1 MKELVILNDWMT
13 SPEISFFSK
22 ITADDDSNIFHT
34 HDFYEIFYILEG
46 EISHNLNGSVTTL
59 SRGNIVFLNRDD
71 VHAFSREPGNTCK
84 HRDIIIRTDFFE
96 EVCKFIGQEFY
107 DAYLHNAL
115 PKVVMLPFD
124 QIKQFEV
131 RIQNALLLP
140 ESAGANRKST
150 YKILLVSL
158 LGCLL
163 EKVTEQENTNYPTW
177 FNELLTRFHMI
188 DFLKSG
194 LDDILEPF
202 HFNRSYLCRTFQKY
216 MNCTMTDYL
225 NNIRLEQAAF
235 QLQYTD
241 STIITICNS
250 VGFSSVSYFNKV
262 FKEKYHVSPHTF
274 RKQQKDTLRRHSTE
288 GESLLV
294 E

>member
-13 SPEISFFSK
+13 SPEIPFFSK

-71 VHAFSREPGNTCK
+71 VHAFSREPGNACK
-84 HRDIIIRTDFFE
+84 HRDIIIRAEYFE

-124 QIKQFEV
+124 QIKQFEA

-140 ESAGANRKST
+140 EAAGAKRKSI
-150 YKILLVSL
+150 YKTLLVSL

-188 DFLKSG
+188 VYLKSG

-274 RKQQKDTLRRHSTE
+274 RKQQKGTLHRHST
-288 GESLLV
+288 
-294 E
+294 

>member
-13 SPEISFFSK
+13 SPEIPFFSK

-46 EISHNLNGSVTTL
+46 EISHNVNGSVTTL
-59 SRGNIVFLNRDD
+59 SRGNIIFLNRDD
-71 VHAFSREPGNTCK
+71 VHSFSREPGNTCK
-84 HRDIIIRTDFFE
+84 HRDIIIRADFFE

-131 RIQNALLLP
+131 RIQNTLLLP

-163 EKVTEQENTNYPTW
+163 EKVTQQENTNYPTW

-288 GESLLV
+288 EEPLLV